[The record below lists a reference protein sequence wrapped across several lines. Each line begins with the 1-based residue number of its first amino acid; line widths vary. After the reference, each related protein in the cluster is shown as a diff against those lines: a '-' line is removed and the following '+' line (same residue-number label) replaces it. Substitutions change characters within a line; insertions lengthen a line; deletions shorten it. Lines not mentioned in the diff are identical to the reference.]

1 MSKIKVAT
9 EREVYTGIEVKM
21 CPMTLDSSILADSW
35 TNMGET
41 IIDHDDTND
50 LGEI

>member
-9 EREVYTGIEVKM
+9 EREVYTGIEVEM
-21 CPMTLDSSILADSW
+21 CSMTLDSSILADSW

-41 IIDHDDTND
+41 IIDNDNTNVI
-50 LGEI
+50 GEF